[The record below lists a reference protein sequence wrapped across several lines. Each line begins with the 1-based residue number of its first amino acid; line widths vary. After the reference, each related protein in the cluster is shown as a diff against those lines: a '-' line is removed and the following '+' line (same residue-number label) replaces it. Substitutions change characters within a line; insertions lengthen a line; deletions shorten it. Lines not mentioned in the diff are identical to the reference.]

1 MALGSSRAAAIKLI
15 VQQAGRM
22 VVIGF
27 ILGAAAAWPAGRAV
41 KSFLFGVRALDSTAL
56 LSSAAVL
63 LAVCAAAAAIPA
75 IRAAQ
80 TNPIEALRAE

>member
-22 VVIGF
+22 VVVGF

-41 KSFLFGVRALDSTAL
+41 KSFLFGVQALDSTAL

-75 IRAAQ
+75 LRAAQ
-80 TNPIEALRAE
+80 TDPIEALRAE